1 MSKNTSVTAG
11 SLSQKDTITGMIII
25 AFMFF
30 MFGFTSWI
38 NAILIPYFKIS
49 FELSHVQSYLVTFA
63 FYISYFIFSVP
74 ASFLLKKIG
83 FKKGMMI
90 GFWVMSC
97 GAFLFVP
104 AAITMTYELFLLG
117 LFSIGAG
124 LALLQS
130 AANPYITILG
140 PKERAA
146 QRFSIMGICNK
157 GAGILAPL
165 LFAAVIFRATDSG
178 MLDSLDTMTP
188 EQKNIVLH
196 ELIQRVI
203 VPYACVGT
211 FLFLIGLFIRF
222 SPLPEID
229 TEHESE
235 ELAQAN
241 SSKTSIMQF
250 PHLVLGAFA
259 IFLHVGTQVISID
272 TVISYAG
279 TMNLNLIEAK
289 VVPSYTLTA
298 QICAYFIGIFFI
310 PKFFSQLTALR
321 VSTIFGIILTFLI
334 IYAKGQV
341 TFLGHTTDISIWFVV
356 MLGLANSLVWAGIW
370 PLALDGLGR
379 FTKIGA
385 SLMIMGLVGN
395 ALLPMVYG
403 YLVDI
408 FNAREAYWVLF
419 PCYVYLV
426 FYAFRGYRLR
436 KWTS

>member
-1 MSKNTSVTAG
+1 MSKNTSVAAG

-165 LFAAVIFRATDSG
+165 LFAAVIFKATDSA
-178 MLDSLDTMTP
+178 MLDNISSMTQA
-188 EQKNIVLH
+188 EKDVIFR

-203 VPYACVGT
+203 IPYACVGS

-241 SSKTSIMQF
+241 SSKTSIIQF
-250 PHLVLGAFA
+250 PHLILGAFA

-289 VVPSYTLTA
+289 VFPSYTLTA

-426 FYAFRGYRLR
+426 FYAFRGYKLR
-436 KWTS
+436 SWTR

>member
-1 MSKNTSVTAG
+1 MSKNTSVAAG

-146 QRFSIMGICNK
+146 QRFNISSMTQAEK
-157 GAGILAPL
+157 D
-165 LFAAVIFRATDSG
+165 VIFR
-178 MLDSLDTMTP
+178 
-188 EQKNIVLH
+188 

-203 VPYACVGT
+203 IPYACVGS

-289 VVPSYTLTA
+289 VFPSYTLTA

-321 VSTIFGIILTFLI
+321 VSTILGIVLTFLI

-341 TFLGHTTDISIWFVV
+341 NFLGHTTDISIWFVV

-426 FYAFRGYRLR
+426 FYAFRGYKLR
-436 KWTS
+436 SWTR

>member
-1 MSKNTSVTAG
+1 MSKNTSVAAG

-165 LFAAVIFRATDSG
+165 LFAAVIFKATDSA
-178 MLDSLDTMTP
+178 MLDNISSMTQA
-188 EQKNIVLH
+188 EKDVIFR

-203 VPYACVGT
+203 IPYTCVGS

-241 SSKTSIMQF
+241 SSKTSIIQF
-250 PHLVLGAFA
+250 PHLILGAFA

-289 VVPSYTLTA
+289 VFPSYTLTA

-436 KWTS
+436 SWKS

>member
-1 MSKNTSVTAG
+1 MSKNTSVAAG

-165 LFAAVIFRATDSG
+165 LFAAVIFKATDSA
-178 MLDSLDTMTP
+178 MLDNISSMTQA
-188 EQKNIVLH
+188 EKDVIFR

-203 VPYACVGT
+203 IPYTCVGS

-241 SSKTSIMQF
+241 SSKTSIIQF
-250 PHLVLGAFA
+250 PHLILGAFA

-289 VVPSYTLTA
+289 VFPSYTLTA

>member
-1 MSKNTSVTAG
+1 MSKNTSVAAG

-289 VVPSYTLTA
+289 VFPSYTLTA

-426 FYAFRGYRLR
+426 FYAFRGYKLR
-436 KWTS
+436 SWTR